1 MVNMKVH
8 VPMNNDIHNKENN
21 INVICKVMAIE
32 AEQKSKD
39 KHPAQTKVK
48 WNQTKLLIPTFF
60 GTP

>member
-1 MVNMKVH
+1 MVNAKVH

-48 WNQTKLLIPTFF
+48 
-60 GTP
+60 